1 MKYPNYFTELDK
13 RIYTKDELKRME
25 RINWY
30 NQSMRLRESEASE
43 LRFRM
48 FDIDIRVLTYL
59 YLCANPDITQGEFA
73 RKIGSNPVA
82 LSRAINTERFVI
94 KEDWINDIANV
105 LATMDTETLS
115 EKIKT
120 LLELQSEIKISKRRE
135 YAADIIAKHYG
146 FTEFD
151 ELTGLG
157 TYWTIFLRLGGFIF
171 TDAETAT
178 EWIFWDHDTA
188 NDQPNAFSDD
198 PFALAELYLSASP
211 DSKVSVFTSDIRQ
224 YENLVKKY
232 LQQKRDNE
240 QNRYRSIILIDTTN
254 MQFLRE
260 QTLP

>member
-94 KEDWINDIANV
+94 KED
-105 LATMDTETLS
+105 
-115 EKIKT
+115 
-120 LLELQSEIKISKRRE
+120 
-135 YAADIIAKHYG
+135 
-146 FTEFD
+146 
-151 ELTGLG
+151 
-157 TYWTIFLRLGGFIF
+157 
-171 TDAETAT
+171 
-178 EWIFWDHDTA
+178 
-188 NDQPNAFSDD
+188 
-198 PFALAELYLSASP
+198 
-211 DSKVSVFTSDIRQ
+211 
-224 YENLVKKY
+224 
-232 LQQKRDNE
+232 
-240 QNRYRSIILIDTTN
+240 
-254 MQFLRE
+254 
-260 QTLP
+260 